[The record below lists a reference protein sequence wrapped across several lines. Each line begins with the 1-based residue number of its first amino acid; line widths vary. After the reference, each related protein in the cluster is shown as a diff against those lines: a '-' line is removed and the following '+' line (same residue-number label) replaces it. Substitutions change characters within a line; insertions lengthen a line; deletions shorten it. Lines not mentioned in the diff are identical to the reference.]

1 MFWSPILVGILI
13 ELKEGLITPSTLW
26 LDGFSIT
33 YSEVPFFFYVSP
45 QIFVNACILDQ
56 SFFVGGPL

>member
-1 MFWSPILVGILI
+1 MFLSPILVGILI
-13 ELKEGLITPSTLW
+13 ELKEGLITPPTLW

-33 YSEVPFFFYVSP
+33 YSEVPFVFYVSP

-56 SFFVGGPL
+56 SFVVDGPL